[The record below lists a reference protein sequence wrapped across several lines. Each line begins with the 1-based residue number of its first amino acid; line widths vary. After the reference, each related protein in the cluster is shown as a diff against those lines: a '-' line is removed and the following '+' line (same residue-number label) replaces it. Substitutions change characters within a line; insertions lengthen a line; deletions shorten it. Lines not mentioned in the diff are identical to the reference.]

1 MHPIPLTPQELQE
14 HKPGEAISLATVM
27 LIFTIAI
34 LAIAAYKLFFSNE
47 GKVTLP
53 GGYKFEW
60 DK

>member
-1 MHPIPLTPQELQE
+1 MHPIPLTPQELEE
-14 HKPGEAISLATVM
+14 HKPGEAISLVM